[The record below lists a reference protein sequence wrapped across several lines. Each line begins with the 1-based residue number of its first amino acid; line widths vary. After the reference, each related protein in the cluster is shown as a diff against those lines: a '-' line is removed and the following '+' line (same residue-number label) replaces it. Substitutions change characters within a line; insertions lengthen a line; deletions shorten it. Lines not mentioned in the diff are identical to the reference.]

1 MLEELGAIVGYSEI
15 DHLIQLSTF
24 LKNKKIVHVN
34 STKVGGGVAE
44 LLSNIIPLKQELG
57 LDATWEIIVGQP
69 EFYKCTKMFHNLL
82 QGVKDQIVPENL
94 LKIYE
99 KTNEENAQR
108 LFDLLNESDFVF
120 IHDPQPAGLIKYFP
134 NRKGKWVWRCHIDI
148 SRPNRQV
155 WKFLKRF
162 VSQFDASIF
171 SLVDFARSLPHL
183 QYIIAPSINPLSDK
197 NKELS
202 KEEIAKVYTE
212 FNLDPTRP
220 LLLQVSRFDRFK
232 DPIGVINA
240 YKLVKKSIPSVQL
253 VLAGG
258 SADDDPEGS
267 IVLEETL
274 TAANS
279 DKDIHVLSLPPDA
292 NITINALQRAADIVI
307 QKSTKEG
314 FGLTVTEALWKNK
327 PVIGGNTG
335 GIRLQIINHYNGF
348 LVNTPEGAALRIRQL
363 LSDEDLF
370 KRLKRKGKEFVKD
383 NFLVTRHVREYL
395 TLLVMLQQSSTKVI
409 F

>member
-1 MLEELGAIVGYSEI
+1 MLAELESIVGSSEI
-15 DHLIQLSTF
+15 DHLVRLANF
-24 LKNKKIVHVN
+24 LKNKKIVHIN
-34 STKVGGGVAE
+34 STKIGGGVAE
-44 LLSNIIPLKQELG
+44 LLTNIIPLKHELG
-57 LDATWEIIVGQP
+57 LDATWEIIVGQA
-69 EFYKCTKMFHNLL
+69 EFYKCTKMFHNMM
-82 QGVKDQIVPENL
+82 QGMKNQIIPDTL

-99 KTNEENAQR
+99 QTNEENAQR
-108 LFDLLNESDFVF
+108 LFNLLNEADFVF
-120 IHDPQPAGLIKYFP
+120 IHDPQPAALIKFFP

-155 WKFLKRF
+155 WKFLK
-162 VSQFDASIF
+162 QFIVQYDVSIF
-171 SLVDFARSLPHL
+171 SLVDFARSLPHP
-183 QYIIAPSINPLSDK
+183 QYIIAPSINHLSDK

-202 KEEIAKVYTE
+202 KEEIEKSYSE
-212 FNLDPTRP
+212 FNLDPSRP
-220 LLLQVSRFDRFK
+220 ILLQVSRFDRFK
-232 DPIGVINA
+232 DPIGVISA
-240 YKLVKKSIPSVQL
+240 YKLVKKSIPSIQL

-279 DKDIHVLSLPPDA
+279 DNDIHVLSLPSDA

-314 FGLTVTEALWKNK
+314 FGLTVTESLWKSK

-335 GIRLQIINHYNGF
+335 GIRLQVIDNYNGF
-348 LVNTPEGAALRIRQL
+348 LVNTPEGAALRIKQL
-363 LSDEDLF
+363 LSDQDLF

-383 NFLVTRHVREYL
+383 NFLITRHVREYL
-395 TLLVMLQQSSTKVI
+395 TLLVILQQSSSNVVW
-409 F
+409 